1 MTLRLP
7 SPESSGQSSEVA
19 QRLGAL
25 TGGAVRLTPMG
36 LEFVCEPT
44 WDEWYDVITSLRGV
58 ETAVRWWIGD
68 ALSYGERRWG
78 ERYAQ
83 AVDAAEV
90 LPLSV
95 DSVRNCQWVAEQC
108 EFGRRRPKL
117 SWSHH
122 REVAAL
128 DPTEQDALLDAAE
141 RDSWSRNELRKAVR
155 AYRRALAASQAGPL
169 PDGKFDVILADPP
182 WPYDFAESERIGPDW
197 HYPTMELEEILDLPI
212 PAADDAVLY
221 LWATAP
227 KMREAMN
234 VVDAWGFT
242 YRTHAVWDKMRS
254 GVGYWFLGR
263 HEPLLVA
270 TRGEFSPPEPR
281 QRMESVMQEAKSV
294 HSRKPAIVYE
304 HLERSYPNPPHRRL
318 EMFARRE
325 REGWTVWGNEV
336 DDGVRPAFVGTP
348 VDLSLLVDQD
358 EAERLRS

>member
-7 SPESSGQSSEVA
+7 SPELRESSGQSPEVA
-19 QRLGAL
+19 QRLNAL
-25 TGGAVRLTPMG
+25 TNGAVKLTPVS
-36 LEFVCEPT
+36 LEFTREPT
-44 WDEWYDVITSLRGV
+44 WEEWRAIGV
-58 ETAVRWWIGD
+58 ALAEVDRARQWWIGD
-68 ALSYGERRWG
+68 WWAPGDHVYGERA
-78 ERYAQ
+78 AQ
-83 AVDAAEV
+83 ALDSEWSFQTFANAGWVANKIQTSRRREV
-90 LPLSV
+90 LT
-95 DSVRNCQWVAEQC
+95 
-108 EFGRRRPKL
+108 F
-117 SWSHH
+117 SHH
-122 REVAAL
+122 VEVAAL
-128 DPTEQDALLDAAE
+128 EPAEQDQLLDAAE
-141 RDSWSRNELRKAVR
+141 KKGWSSNELRKAVR

-197 HYPTMELEEILDLPI
+197 HYPTMELEEILDLSI

-270 TRGEFSPPEPR
+270 TRGEFSPPEPG
-281 QRMESVMQEAKSV
+281 QRMESVMQEAKTA
-294 HSRKPAIVYE
+294 HSRKPAIVYD
-304 HLERSYPNPPHRRL
+304 HLERCYPNPPHRRL

-336 DDGVRPAFVGTP
+336 D
-348 VDLSLLVDQD
+348 
-358 EAERLRS
+358 E